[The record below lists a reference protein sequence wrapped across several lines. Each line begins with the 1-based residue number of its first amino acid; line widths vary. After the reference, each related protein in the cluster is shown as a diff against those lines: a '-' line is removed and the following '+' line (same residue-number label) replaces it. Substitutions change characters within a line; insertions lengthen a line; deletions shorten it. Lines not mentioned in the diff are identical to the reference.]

1 MHDDNL
7 QGESRA
13 FVPFR
18 SPSQLPHLLPTCK
31 PFYLPRSFSSSAFF
45 SHLLTGRQ
53 EYDQAGAKEQNT
65 NKRNWIWWNLLSTL
79 INTQDIFLTP
89 SLAKTRGP
97 SENHICSFIAPSIPR
112 SWQFGAN
119 LGGEGQKLPPPPKIA
134 VSGEELAVVEMMQK
148 VAVVVEMMHFFCK
161 SWWWRWGWGGS
172 LPTEEKYWRL
182 TQLQNICRQLSSGS
196 RCNLEFPFLC
206 FARLQSDTLAPFTRC
221 LAFYSVEMAI
231 SIPMGAMWCS
241 RSNPWPSRGAIFP
254 SLPPS
259 TENFYTFV
267 QLQKVTVT

>member
-18 SPSQLPHLLPTCK
+18 SPSPLAHLLPTCK
-31 PFYLPRSFSSSAFF
+31 PFYFPRSFSSSAFF

-53 EYDQAGAKEQNT
+53 EYDQTGAKEQNT
-65 NKRNWIWWNLLSTL
+65 NWKNRFWWNLLSSL

-148 VAVVVEMMHFFCK
+148 VAVVVEMMHFFLQKLMLVIRFRRVVANQGKILKAHSIAKHLPPIVVGFSLQLGISLFVFCPIAI
-161 SWWWRWGWGGS
+161 RHS
-172 LPTEEKYWRL
+172 LPFHPMF
-182 TQLQNICRQLSSGS
+182 G
-196 RCNLEFPFLC
+196 FL
-206 FARLQSDTLAPFTRC
+206 FRWDGDQ
-221 LAFYSVEMAI
+221 YSNGRHVV
-231 SIPMGAMWCS
+231 
-241 RSNPWPSRGAIFP
+241 
-254 SLPPS
+254 L
-259 TENFYTFV
+259 
-267 QLQKVTVT
+267 KK